1 MILRPLNSII
11 SRWRPPTVPQKSERK
26 FLSIHEAGHV
36 VMGHRQG
43 ARIHGVYFSRTNP
56 WFRELPIGCA
66 LVSPAPT
73 READLLVD
81 AAGAGADRLSIS
93 MGNPVRMKRCT
104 GVGSGRRSEK
114 DLEHAGLKMTAEDAV
129 IWNKAV
135 RDAKAI
141 LSEHQDEILRLAHS
155 FNGRRMISHSEV
167 YTLLGV
173 TSDSR

>member
-1 MILRPLNSII
+1 MILRRLNSII

-93 MGNPVRMKRCT
+93 MGNPLRMNAVQVWDLD
-104 GVGSGRRSEK
+104 GARRRTWSTQ
-114 DLEHAGLKMTAEDAV
+114 A
-129 IWNKAV
+129 
-135 RDAKAI
+135 
-141 LSEHQDEILRLAHS
+141 
-155 FNGRRMISHSEV
+155 
-167 YTLLGV
+167 
-173 TSDSR
+173 